1 MLENKLNQP
10 SKFRKKTWVEINDD
24 LLGRYNTNSQIK
36 FKTSLLK
43 SRLCDYSDADIL
55 IKGTIIFPNT
65 TGGDAAANN
74 ANKNLIFKNFAQYT
88 DCISEINNTQVDNA
102 KNIDAVMPMY
112 KLIEDSDNYLKTPGG
127 LW

>member
-24 LLGRYNTNSQIK
+24 LRGRYNTNSQIK